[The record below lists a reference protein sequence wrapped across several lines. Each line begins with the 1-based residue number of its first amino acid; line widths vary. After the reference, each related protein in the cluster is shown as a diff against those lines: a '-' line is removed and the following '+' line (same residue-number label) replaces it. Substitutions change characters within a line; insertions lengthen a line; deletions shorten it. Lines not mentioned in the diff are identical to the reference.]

1 MLEGL
6 IPPVQFK
13 GSCKVASVTATLSEA
28 DKKILL
34 DAIANKD
41 AWPIKSL
48 ARALNERG
56 LQISESPLSSHRAK
70 SCVCFR

>member
-6 IPPVQFK
+6 TPPSK
-13 GSCKVASVTATLSEA
+13 TRGSCKVAMVTATLAEA

-34 DAIANKD
+34 EAIANTT

-56 LQISESPLSSHRAK
+56 LQISESPLSNHRAK